1 MVLVHLS
8 TNPSTTLEEVSTKT
22 LGVMTQ
28 LNLIVS

>member
-1 MVLVHLS
+1 MVLVHLF
-8 TNPSTTLEEVSTKT
+8 TNPLTTQEEVSTKT